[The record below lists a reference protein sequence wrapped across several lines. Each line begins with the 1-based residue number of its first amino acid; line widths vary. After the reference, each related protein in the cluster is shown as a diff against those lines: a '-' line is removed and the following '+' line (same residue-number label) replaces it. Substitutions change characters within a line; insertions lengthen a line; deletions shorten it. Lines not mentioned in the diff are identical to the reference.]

1 MIELSF
7 EDFHEQNF
15 EDQGF
20 CLYIMKNGLE
30 DVLYV
35 GISTVDVWSRWFGW
49 GGHMTWD
56 GNVIYGESSIGEKIE
71 NHLPD
76 SLNWKIQ
83 LWTLKDCLMFCGQE
97 LPDPELK
104 LTAGEYNDA
113 VRGIEPRMIKKL
125 SPALNRSLNLNPG
138 RDTTPKSEK
147 ELKWER
153 YVDQA
158 YNEIF
163 NKKEK

>member
-1 MIELSF
+1 ML
-7 EDFHEQNF
+7 
-15 EDQGF
+15 
-20 CLYIMKNGLE
+20 
-30 DVLYV
+30 
-35 GISTVDVWSRWFGW
+35 
-49 GGHMTWD
+49 WD
-56 GNVIYGESSIGEKIE
+56 GKVIYGESSIGEKIE

-147 ELKWER
+147 ELRSE
-153 YVDQA
+153 
-158 YNEIF
+158 E
-163 NKKEK
+163 

>member
-113 VRGIEPRMIKKL
+113 VRLI
-125 SPALNRSLNLNPG
+125 
-138 RDTTPKSEK
+138 
-147 ELKWER
+147 
-153 YVDQA
+153 
-158 YNEIF
+158 
-163 NKKEK
+163 